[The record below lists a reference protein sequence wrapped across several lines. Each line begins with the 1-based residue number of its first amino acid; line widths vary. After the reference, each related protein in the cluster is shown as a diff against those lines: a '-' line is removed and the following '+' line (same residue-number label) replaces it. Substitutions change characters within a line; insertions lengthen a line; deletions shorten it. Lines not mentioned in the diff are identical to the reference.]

1 MSHKLLTDSRL
12 FQFVERIDQ
21 AAVASAG
28 NRECSHC
35 GGRLDRADYRRK
47 PRGAPA
53 GDASA
58 YERRPSF
65 CCRED
70 GCRRRQTPA
79 LVGLLGRRVYLSVVV
94 VLAAACCQGPSPM
107 RLATLRQALGVAPR
121 TLRRWLVWWR
131 ETFPQTSAWQLQRA
145 ALVPPVCDQTLPAS
159 LLERLAPLDC
169 DGLGGVVVLLRHLA
183 S

>member
-12 FQFVERIDQ
+12 FQFIERIDRDT
-21 AAVASAG
+21 VANAQ
-28 NRECSHC
+28 RRCPHC
-35 GGRLDRADYRRK
+35 GGRLDRADFPRK

-53 GDASA
+53 GTASA

-70 GCRRRQTPA
+70 GCRRRQTPQ

-94 VLAAACCQGPSPM
+94 VLAAACRQGPSPM
-107 RLATLRQALGVAPR
+107 RLATLRNAIGVTPR

-131 ETFPQTSAWQLQRA
+131 ETFPQSPAWQLHRA
-145 ALVPPVCDQTLPAS
+145 ALVPPVCDQTLPTS
-159 LLERLAPLDC
+159 LLERLVSLGGT
-169 DGLGGVVVLLRHLA
+169 GLGGVVLLLRHL
-183 S
+183 SS